1 MHVNDASSLAK
12 KTMAKEM
19 QQTEEKAKAADKA
32 KWKKTAAPKRKH
44 KTKKNQNAT
53 VVASPA
59 AEEREERPFMVRV
72 LTVGVASYLAHKVW
86 TKRKML
92 TEGWHNEE
100 QTETEQGMVTAFEYL
115 SSMGLIFVM
124 GIVVGV
130 IFSKVAKWFKGTAP
144 PAE

>member
-1 MHVNDASSLAK
+1 
-12 KTMAKEM
+12 MANEV
-19 QQTEEKAKAADKA
+19 QQEEKTKAADKA
-32 KWKKTAAPKRKH
+32 KWKKTAAPKRKN

-53 VVASPA
+53 VVAPPV
-59 AEEREERPFMVRV
+59 EEREERPFMVRV
-72 LTVGVASYLAHKVW
+72 LTVAVASYLAHKVW

-92 TEGWHNEE
+92 TEGWYSEE

-144 PAE
+144 Q